1 MPDLSFVVEGADPVP
16 YAVAPTLALKLR
28 VGNAGPE
35 ERIESVIL
43 QCQIQIEATR
53 RRYETGEQPR
63 LHDLFGEPERWSR
76 TLRTML
82 WTNAS
87 VNVRPFT
94 GTTLVDLNVP
104 CTFDFNVAATKYF
117 HALEGGEVPLA
128 LLFSG
133 TIFYDDGE
141 RGLQISQ
148 IPWSK
153 EAHYRL
159 PVAVWRQVIDHY
171 YPNTSWL
178 TLRRDVFDR
187 LYEFKMRNSI
197 PTWEQAVEQLLSK
210 QKEIEHEGSKPF

>member
-1 MPDLSFVVEGADPVP
+1 MPDLNFAVEGAELVP
-16 YAVAPTLALKLR
+16 FAIAPTLALKLR
-28 VGNAGPE
+28 VSNVLPE
-35 ERIESVIL
+35 QRIESVML

-53 RRYETGEQPR
+53 RHYERGEQPG
-63 LHDLFGEPERWSR
+63 LLDLFGEPERWNR

-94 GTTLVDLNVP
+94 GSIVADLLVP

-133 TIFYDDGE
+133 TIFYDDPVH
-141 RGLQISQ
+141 GLQVDQIS
-148 IPWSK
+148 WSK

-159 PVAVWRQVIDHY
+159 PVAVWKKVIDHY

-178 TLRRDVFDR
+178 ALRRDVFDS
-187 LYEFKMRNSI
+187 LNEYKMRNSI
-197 PTWEQAVEQLLSK
+197 ATWEQAVERLLAGQST
-210 QKEIEHEGSKPF
+210 GTPS

>member
-1 MPDLSFVVEGADPVP
+1 MPDLNFSVEGADLVP
-16 YAVAPTLALKLR
+16 FAVAPALALKLR
-28 VGNAGPE
+28 VQNAGPE
-35 ERIESVIL
+35 ERIESVML
-43 QCQIQIEATR
+43 QCQVQIEATQ
-53 RRYETGEQPR
+53 RRYSTAEQPR
-63 LHDLFGEPERWSR
+63 LLDLFGEPERWGK
-76 TLRTML
+76 TVRTML

-94 GTTLVDLNVP
+94 GSTLVDLHIP

-117 HALEGGEVPLA
+117 HALEAGEVPLA

-133 TIFYDDGE
+133 TIFYE
-141 RGLQISQ
+141 HAEHGLQVSQ
-148 IPWSK
+148 ISWNK

-187 LYEFKMRNSI
+187 LNEFKMRNSI
-197 PTWEQAVEQLLSK
+197 PTWDQALERLLS
-210 QKEIEHEGSKPF
+210 ENLRVPS

>member
-1 MPDLSFVVEGADPVP
+1 MPDLNFSVEGADLVP
-16 YAVAPTLALKLR
+16 FAVAPTLALKLR
-28 VGNAGPE
+28 VQNAGPE
-35 ERIESVIL
+35 ERIESVML
-43 QCQIQIEATR
+43 QCQVQIEATQ
-53 RRYETGEQPR
+53 RRYSTAEQPR
-63 LHDLFGEPERWSR
+63 LLDLFGEPERWGK
-76 TLRTML
+76 TVRTML

-94 GTTLVDLNVP
+94 GSTLVDLHIP

-117 HALEGGEVPLA
+117 HALEAGEVPLA

-133 TIFYDDGE
+133 TIFYE
-141 RGLQISQ
+141 HAEHGLQVSQ
-148 IPWSK
+148 ISWNK

-187 LYEFKMRNSI
+187 LNEFKMRNSI
-197 PTWEQAVEQLLSK
+197 PTWDQALERLLS
-210 QKEIEHEGSKPF
+210 ENLRVPS

>member
-1 MPDLSFVVEGADPVP
+1 MPDLNFSVEGADLVP
-16 YAVAPTLALKLR
+16 FAVAPTLALKLR
-28 VGNAGPE
+28 VQNAGPA
-35 ERIESVIL
+35 ERIESVML
-43 QCQIQIEATR
+43 QCQVQIEATQ
-53 RRYETGEQPR
+53 RRYATAEQPR
-63 LHDLFGEPERWSR
+63 LLDLFGEPERWGK
-76 TLRTML
+76 TVRTML

-94 GTTLVDLNVP
+94 GATLVDLHIP

-117 HALEGGEVPLA
+117 HALEAGEVPLA

-133 TIFYDDGE
+133 TIFYE
-141 RGLQISQ
+141 HAEHGLQVSQ
-148 IPWSK
+148 ISWNK

-187 LYEFKMRNSI
+187 LNEFKMRNSI
-197 PTWEQAVEQLLSK
+197 PTWDQALERLLS
-210 QKEIEHEGSKPF
+210 ENMRVPS